1 MTEGQRRRRGPHLI
15 VCGDNSL
22 AYRIVQ
28 TLVEALGDEVTVILE
43 SKGRNYGPRI
53 ASVPH
58 VCVIE
63 APQLSADAF
72 HAAGVAQAGAVAL
85 VSQDDDSNI
94 HAALLAQEL
103 NTDLRLVIRFFDVNR
118 RADIQ
123 KLFPECAVLSDA
135 DTAAPFFA
143 VGALSTLPPSYVQLK
158 DRTLYVRLRHEA
170 ADRVVCGLA
179 KDSESEQPT
188 LLPTDQDDADLV
200 LAEGH
205 TSRRHNWLRTWW
217 RRFTVLFNAK
227 LVIATLGLF
236 ALLGLGT
243 VLFASVGGLSWPDAL
258 YFTVLDTAGAA
269 EPDTELS
276 TVNKIIQAIVMFVGI
291 SIVPVVTA
299 TVVEAVVNS
308 RLAAAGLGKPRHI
321 ADHVVVVGLG
331 NVGTRV
337 VAQLQ
342 GMSVDVVGVDSDAN
356 ARGVPLAR
364 QTHTPIVI
372 GDASQAKTLKDARV
386 HTCRAL
392 VTVTSNDATNLTVA
406 LQGREMRQKLRVV
419 LRLADNDLAK
429 RVERKFDIT
438 IYQSVADLAAPTFV
452 AAMLR
457 LDVLQTIPVGQHRV
471 LLIAEVPIQ
480 AGSSLDGGAIHN
492 VNEPG
497 EVSVIAVTPRAT
509 GTLTLPASPRHLL
522 ASDDKLIIVATRAG
536 LGRVLIRSGATERRG
551 RSPEPAPPIPNL

>member
-1 MTEGQRRRRGPHLI
+1 MTGDQRRRRSPHLI

-28 TLVEALGDEVTVILE
+28 KLVEALGDEVTVILE
-43 SKGRNYGPRI
+43 SKRRNYGPRI
-53 ASVPH
+53 TSVPH
-58 VCVIE
+58 VRVIE
-63 APQLSADAF
+63 APQLSEDAF
-72 HAAGVAQAGAVAL
+72 RAAGVTQAGSVAL
-85 VSQDDDSNI
+85 VSQDDVGNI

-103 NTDLRLVIRFFDVNR
+103 NSDLRLVIRFFDVNR

-143 VGALSTLPPSYVQLK
+143 VGALSELPPSYVQLK
-158 DRTLYVRLRHEA
+158 DRTLYVRRRNEA
-170 ADRVVCGLA
+170 ADRVICGLA

-188 LLPTDQDDADLV
+188 LLPTDQHETDLV

-217 RRFTVLFNAK
+217 QRFTALFNAK

-243 VLFASVGGLSWPDAL
+243 VLFARVGGFSLPDAL
-258 YFTVLDTAGAA
+258 YFTILDAAGAA
-269 EPDTELS
+269 EPNTELS
-276 TVNKIIQAIVMFVGI
+276 TFNKIIQVMITFVGI
-291 SIVPVVTA
+291 SIVPAVTA

-308 RLAAAGLGKPRHI
+308 RLTAAGLGKPRRI
-321 ADHVVVVGLG
+321 TDHVVVVGLG

-342 GMSVDVVGVDSDAN
+342 TMGVDVVCVDSDAN

-364 QTHTPIVI
+364 QSRTPIVI
-372 GDASQAKTLKDARV
+372 GDASLAETLKDARV

-392 VTVTSNDATNLTVA
+392 VAVTSNDATNLTAA
-406 LQGREMRQKLRVV
+406 LQGRETRQKLRVV
-419 LRLADNDLAK
+419 LRLVDNDLAK
-429 RVERKFDIT
+429 RVEREFDIA
-438 IYQSVADLAAPTFV
+438 ISQSVPDLAAPTFV

-480 AGSSLDGGAIHN
+480 AGSSLDGGAVRN

-497 EVSVIAVTPRAT
+497 EVSVIAVTPHAT
-509 GTLTLPASPRHLL
+509 GTLTLPALPGDPL

-536 LGRVLIRSGATERRG
+536 LGKVLIRSGATQRRDG
-551 RSPEPAPPIPNL
+551 ASA